1 MASFGGICVQVIMK
15 GLHIKT
21 GSIDWFI
28 PKVCDAVAVPPLVGM
43 IIAGC
48 LARNYLCK
56 SYMDHYPEELSSWCR
71 LICLSIILLRGG
83 LELDFTGKGLTM
95 VLLTLLPQCFEAAGV
110 AVASRLI
117 FGFPWMLC
125 FSHGFTLAAVS
136 PAVVVPSMLVLK
148 NAGYGT
154 NKGISDSMIAAASF
168 DDIIAITAFGIF
180 TTVAFNQAP
189 GGVSEGS
196 EKEESGAGELV
207 FEVFMNL
214 VQLAAGLVVGMGLG
228 WTFKCFHKIKA
239 DGTRRM
245 VKLFMVVLVAV
256 AMPIVAEVTTF
267 KESKFVGIIFFGYM
281 CFQVWGEDKP
291 EDELAFIWMF
301 CQPFLFGTVGAAVQF
316 KDIDPST
323 LGTGIL
329 VIFIGLAFRWLGA
342 FCAML
347 EPKYN
352 MKEKCFVA
360 FGWIPKATVQAA
372 LGGVT
377 IMEATKTGN
386 ADYIKW
392 GKEMLTMAVFAI
404 CITAP
409 LGAILIATLG
419 KRWLY
424 YTIADDNT
432 LDDQE
437 EKHAADGTLVE
448 VTVELP

>member
-1 MASFGGICVQVIMK
+1 
-15 GLHIKT
+15 
-21 GSIDWFI
+21 
-28 PKVCDAVAVPPLVGM
+28 
-43 IIAGC
+43 
-48 LARNYLCK
+48 
-56 SYMDHYPEELSSWCR
+56 
-71 LICLSIILLRGG
+71 
-83 LELDFTGKGLTM
+83 
-95 VLLTLLPQCFEAAGV
+95 
-110 AVASRLI
+110 
-117 FGFPWMLC
+117 MLC

-154 NKGISDSMIAAASF
+154 DKGISDSMIAAASF

-189 GGVSEGS
+189 GGVSEGA

-256 AMPIVAEVTTF
+256 AMPIVAEVSTF

-291 EDELAFIWMF
+291 EEELALIWMF

-316 KDIDPST
+316 KDIDPNT

-329 VIFIGLAFRWLGA
+329 VIFIGLACRWIGA

-419 KRWLY
+419 KRWLH
-424 YTIADDNT
+424 YTPADDNT
-432 LDDQE
+432 LNDQE
-437 EKHAADGTLVE
+437 EKHAPDGASIE
-448 VTVELP
+448 VTIELP

>member
-1 MASFGGICVQVIMK
+1 MQVIMK

-154 NKGISDSMIAAASF
+154 DKGISDSMIAAASF

-189 GGVSEGS
+189 GGVSEGA

-256 AMPIVAEVTTF
+256 AMPIVAEVSTF

-291 EDELAFIWMF
+291 EEELALIWMF

-316 KDIDPST
+316 KDIDPNT

-329 VIFIGLAFRWLGA
+329 VIFIGLACRWIGA

-419 KRWLY
+419 KRWLH
-424 YTIADDNT
+424 YTPADDNT
-432 LDDQE
+432 LNDQE
-437 EKHAADGTLVE
+437 EKHAPDGASIE
-448 VTVELP
+448 VTIELP